1 MAENDILTPKV
12 IRAHLETHDK
22 STKTQ
27 AKDWRLY
34 KETYLTRFWDSS
46 QAGNARSS
54 QDLPSQ
60 IQIEVNRL
68 YGIIE
73 SYVAALYPKAARVV
87 VGPGPTLGGDAT
99 KVELVANKWLNQNRT
114 HLRVLK
120 AIRQGLLYPGSGLK
134 VGVDDGPGDVLD
146 RVWFRVIPYW
156 EMVLDSDVYDEE
168 DSRFIGHVYYRSL
181 REVEDQYGLSGLAGQ
196 PREDFLSGQSGKSSR
211 STGSSPKNQKGSN
224 KHNTDEDL
232 FVRVLEVC
240 NLVDTYQSSDG
251 AMRGKFE
258 VYLLD
263 QSEDHEDPIFSGPM
277 PYSTRAGDPLPHVV
291 PLIFN
296 QEPEFPLRGVSHAS
310 RLFPQIQEINVFRS
324 FRANAARRDSRQ
336 YLALDGVLTS
346 DQMSLITAGVDGLII
361 PVEDGRMNGRALRD
375 VIVPIQNAQIS
386 PNIMQYEQQAE
397 ADLERAAGTS
407 PNAYGGV
414 TRATATEVMNLRDYT
429 ESEYGRHAMIK
440 DNWISQ
446 IVSVFLRAVVASME
460 APVRDFGMESKRELL
475 NIDDVE
481 QKEEQ
486 TEDALDEAE
495 DQVEEVVEEA
505 QEVAEDAAHE
515 AEEGEVVVIQA
526 TAEIDVE
533 MPPAPDVI
541 LIKVG
546 PDTLEITVDDLEG
559 DFHIEVVDSRRTP
572 FSDQAVR
579 DAVLQLLQ
587 PLQQLWALVQKG
599 GPESVL
605 AKAQMEALVEKFDL
619 PQDMHPDA
627 LSLALEEETAI
638 QAKKEAEMGGGQP
651 PGPPEG
657 QPPGP
662 PQGPPPGQ
670 PPGPPQGPPPGP
682 PPGPPQGPPQQAGPP
697 PQPQAGPTQ
706 GPPSAP
712 AGGGLPPEMIQQ
724 LLSMP
729 PTQAIEQLIE
739 MFQQG
744 GAPPEVV
751 QQLQQALQLPEEE
764 QRALLEGLLSQL
776 GGQ

>member
-1 MAENDILTPKV
+1 MAENDILSPRV

-34 KETYLTRFWDSS
+34 KETYLTRFWETH
-46 QAGNARSS
+46 QAGNVRTM

-99 KVELVANKWLNQNRT
+99 KVEMVANKWLNQNRT

-120 AIRQGLLYPGSGLK
+120 AIRQGLLYPGSGIK

-181 REVEDQYGLSGLAGQ
+181 REVEDQYGLTGLSGQ
-196 PREDFLSGQSGKSSR
+196 PREDFLDGQAGKSNRRNSKAPKKSKQSGQYD
-211 STGSSPKNQKGSN
+211 P
-224 KHNTDEDL
+224 DEDL

-240 NLVDTYQSSDG
+240 NLVDTYQGGDG

-258 VYLLD
+258 VFLLD
-263 QSEDHEDPIFSGPM
+263 QGDDYEDPIFSGPM
-277 PYSTRAGDPLPHVV
+277 PYSTRAGDPLPHIV

-336 YLALDGVLTS
+336 YLALDGVLTA
-346 DQMSLITAGVDGLII
+346 DQMALITAGVDGLVI

-386 PNIMQYEQQAE
+386 PNIMQYEMQAE

-414 TRATATEVMNLRDYT
+414 TKATATEVMNLRDYT

-440 DNWISQ
+440 DNWVAQ
-446 IVSVFLRAVVASME
+446 VVQVFLRAIVASME
-460 APVRDFGMESKRELL
+460 APARDFGMEYKRELVDV
-475 NIDDVE
+475 DDVE

-486 TEDALDEAE
+486 TEDALNEAE
-495 DQVEEVVEEA
+495 DKVEEVVEEA
-505 QEVAEDAAHE
+505 QEVAEEAAEE
-515 AEEGEVVVIQA
+515 AEEGETVVVQA
-526 TAEIDVE
+526 TAEIDVD

-541 LIKVG
+541 YIKSG
-546 PDTLEITVDDLEG
+546 PDIIEITVEDLEG
-559 DFHIEVVDSRRTP
+559 DFQIEVVDSRRTP

-599 GPESVL
+599 GPEAVL
-605 AKAQMEALVEKFDL
+605 AKAQMEAIVEKFDL
-619 PQDMHPDA
+619 PQDMHPESLA
-627 LSLALEEETAI
+627 LALEEMTAE
-638 QAKKEAEMGGGQP
+638 QAKKEAEMGGGPAKQQP
-651 PGPPEG
+651 PGPQQEQ
-657 QPPGP
+657 QPGPPQQGPQPAAPPPPPQAGP
-662 PQGPPPGQ
+662 PQGPPS
-670 PPGPPQGPPPGP
+670 PPQ
-682 PPGPPQGPPQQAGPP
+682 
-697 PQPQAGPTQ
+697 
-706 GPPSAP
+706 
-712 AGGGLPPEMIQQ
+712 GGGLPPETAQQ
-724 LLSMP
+724 LLAMP
-729 PTQAIEQLIE
+729 PGQAIEQLIQ
-739 MFQQG
+739 MLQQS
-744 GAPPEVV
+744 GAPQEVI
-751 QQLQQALQLPEEE
+751 QQLQQALQLPENE
-764 QRALLEGLLSQL
+764 QRALLEGLISQM
-776 GGQ
+776 GAQ

>member
-34 KETYLTRFWDSS
+34 KETYLTRFWET
-46 QAGNARSS
+46 QQGGGVRQM

-73 SYVAALYPKAARVV
+73 SYVASLYPKAARVV

-120 AIRQGLLYPGSGLK
+120 AIRQGLLYPGSGIK

-168 DSRFIGHVYYRSL
+168 DSRFIGHVYYRPL
-181 REVEDQYGLSGLAGQ
+181 KEVEDQYGLSGLAGQ
-196 PREDFLSGQSGKSSR
+196 PREDFLSSENAKTSR
-211 STGSSPKNQKGSN
+211 GTQRGPKNQKGNN
-224 KHNTDEDL
+224 KYNADEDL

-240 NLVDTYQSSDG
+240 NLVDTYEGGDG

-263 QSEDHEDPIFSGPM
+263 QADDYEDPVFSGPM

-296 QEPEFPLRGVSHAS
+296 QEPEFPLRGISHAS

-336 YLALDGVLTS
+336 YLALDGVLTA
-346 DQMSLITAGVDGLII
+346 DQMSLITAGVDGLVI
-361 PVEDGRMNGRALRD
+361 PVEDGRLNGRALNN
-375 VIVPIQNAQIS
+375 VIVPIQNATIS
-386 PNIMQYEQQAE
+386 PNIMQYEAQAE

-414 TRATATEVMNLRDYT
+414 TKATATEVMNLRDYT

-440 DNWISQ
+440 DNWVAQ
-446 IVSVFLRAVVASME
+446 VVQVFLRAVVASME
-460 APVRDFGMESKRELL
+460 APARDFGMEYKREL
-475 NIDDVE
+475 IDVDDVE

-486 TEDALDEAE
+486 TEDALNEAE
-495 DQVEEVVEEA
+495 DKVEEVVEEA
-505 QEVAEDAAHE
+505 QEVAEEAAEE
-515 AEEGEVVVIQA
+515 AEEGEAVVVQA

-541 LIKVG
+541 YVKVG
-546 PDTLEITVDDLEG
+546 PDTLEITVEDLEG

-627 LSLALEEETAI
+627 LSLALEEETAE
-638 QAKKEAEMGGGQP
+638 QAKKEAEMGEGKAAPPGLPPEGAPP
-651 PGPPEG
+651 PGPPA
-657 QPPGP
+657 
-662 PQGPPPGQ
+662 
-670 PPGPPQGPPPGP
+670 GP
-682 PPGPPQGPPQQAGPP
+682 PPGPPQGPPPPQQQAAPP

-729 PTQAIEQLIE
+729 PAQAIEQLIQI
-739 MFQQG
+739 FQQG
-744 GAPPEVV
+744 GAPPEVI
-751 QQLQQALQLPEEE
+751 QQLQQALQLPEDE
-764 QRALLEGLLSQL
+764 QRALLEGLLSQI